1 MSQKIDYVFNNT
13 QYASLELARQ
23 AAVSWEEGMFSEL
36 DRFCKITIVEP
47 HSEIPNTFIE
57 NNQRIDFDC
66 RTLDD
71 SDPRYFNICS
81 VTTGNSYQGLQAVEL
96 KIKHKEMFKA
106 YVDHEQLKFVKE
118 MSFPSRLIDNPE
130 SPLQENDVFSQV
142 THSSNSNFDYTSE

>member
-1 MSQKIDYVFNNT
+1 MSQKIDYVFNST

-47 HSEIPNTFIE
+47 HPETPNTFIE

-66 RTLDD
+66 RTLDN
-71 SDPRYFNICS
+71 SDPRYFNICAFS
-81 VTTGNSYQGLQAVEL
+81 TGDSYQGLQAVAL
-96 KIKHKEMFKA
+96 KIKHREMFEA
-106 YVDHEQLKFVKE
+106 YVNHAELKFVKE
-118 MSFPSRLIDNPE
+118 MSFPSRLIDNPN